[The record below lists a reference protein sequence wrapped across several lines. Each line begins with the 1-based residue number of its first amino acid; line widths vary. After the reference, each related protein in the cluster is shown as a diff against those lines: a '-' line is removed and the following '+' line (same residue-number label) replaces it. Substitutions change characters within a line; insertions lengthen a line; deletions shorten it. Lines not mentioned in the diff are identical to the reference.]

1 MQLRPGV
8 KGGGSLKARF
18 LGGGDEVGRLG
29 MLLSTGR
36 YQLLLD
42 YGMNPTK
49 PPSFPILSPSV
60 DAVFVTHSH
69 LDHVGMLPW
78 INKVGGANIYATPP
92 SLSVI
97 PILLYDAVKIANIEG
112 NKLPYEETDVD
123 AVIES
128 FTAINYGET
137 LELRDLSISSHSTG
151 HLIGS
156 SMYLIEDN
164 NRILFTGDVQSIDTH
179 LLFGIK
185 PLDTDVLIVESTYAG
200 KEHPPRKSVEEN
212 FLSSIEKIVEGGGVA
227 VVPAFATGRAQE
239 LLMVLENTDYEIWM
253 DGMARTVSNVLL
265 SFPKYIRNY
274 QKYKKM
280 VRRAR
285 MVRSKSD
292 RDRALKGDVI
302 ITTSGM
308 LDGGPVLN
316 YIAQLNE
323 PKNGLFLTGYQV
335 EDTNG
340 RMLLETGSIDLAG
353 VNTKIN
359 MDVKFFDFSAH
370 SGHRELVE
378 FIEGCKPDK
387 VVLMHG
393 EKREELAKELTS
405 AQVVLPKNGEEF
417 EI

>member
-1 MQLRPGV
+1 VQVFTR
-8 KGGGSLKARF
+8 GGGSLKAKF

-29 MLLSTGR
+29 MVLSTGR
-36 YQLLLD
+36 YNFLFD
-42 YGMNPTK
+42 YGLNPTK
-49 PPSFPILSPSV
+49 PPEFPMLAPHV
-60 DAVFVTHSH
+60 DGVFVTHSH

-78 INKVGGANIYATPP
+78 LNKNGGANVYATPP
-92 SLSVI
+92 TLSVI
-97 PILLYDAVKIANIEG
+97 PILLYDTVKIANIEG
-112 NKLPYEETDVD
+112 TKLPYNQEDVD
-123 AVIES
+123 SIIET

-137 LELRDLSISSHSTG
+137 MEFKDYTVTSHPTG
-151 HLIGS
+151 HLVGS
-156 SMYLIEDN
+156 SMYLIQND
-164 NRILFTGDVQSIDTH
+164 RKIVFTGDVQSIDTH

-185 PLDTDVLIVESTYAG
+185 PIDTDILIVESTYAG
-200 KEHPPRKSVEEN
+200 KEHPPRKAVEEN
-212 FLSSIEKIVEGGGVA
+212 FLSSIQKVIENEGVA

-253 DGMARTVSNVLL
+253 DGMARSVSNVLL
-265 SFPKYIRNY
+265 SFPRYIKNY
-274 QKYKKM
+274 QRYKKM
-280 VRRAR
+280 VRRIR
-285 MVRSKSD
+285 MVRNASD
-292 RDRALKGDVI
+292 REKAIRGDVI

-316 YIAQLNE
+316 YISQLNN

-353 VNTKIN
+353 VATKVN

-378 FIEGCKPDK
+378 FIEGSKPDK
-387 VVLMHG
+387 VILMHG
-393 EKREELAKELTS
+393 EKREELAKDITRS
-405 AQVVLPKNGEEF
+405 KVFLPKNGEEF

>member
-1 MQLRPGV
+1 M
-8 KGGGSLKARF
+8 KAKF

-29 MLLSTGR
+29 MVLSTDR
-36 YQLLLD
+36 YKFLFD

-49 PPSFPILSPSV
+49 PPTFPMLAPKV
-60 DAVFVTHSH
+60 DGVFVTHSH

-78 INKVGGANIYATPP
+78 LNKNGGANVYAAPP
-92 SLSVI
+92 TLSVI
-97 PILLYDAVKIANIEG
+97 PILLYDSVKIANIEG
-112 NKLPYEETDVD
+112 TNLPYEEFDVD
-123 AVIES
+123 SIIES
-128 FTAINYGET
+128 FTPLNYGET
-137 LELRDLSISSHSTG
+137 MEFKDQEITSHPTG

-156 SMYLIEDN
+156 SMYQIKND
-164 NRILFTGDVQSIDTH
+164 RSIVFTGDIQSIDTH

-185 PLDTDVLIVESTYAG
+185 PISTEILVVESTYAG
-200 KEHPPRKSVEEN
+200 KEHPPRQNVEEN
-212 FLSSIEKIVEGGGVA
+212 FLSSIQRVVENDGVA

-239 LLMVLENTDYEIWM
+239 LLMVLENTDYEIWI
-253 DGMARTVSNVLL
+253 DGMARTVCNVLL
-265 SFPKYIRNY
+265 SFPKYIKNY
-274 QKYKKM
+274 QRYKKM
-280 VRRAR
+280 LRRVR

-292 RDRALKGDVI
+292 REKALNGDVI
-302 ITTSGM
+302 LTTSGM

-316 YIAQLNE
+316 YISQLND

-353 VNTKIN
+353 VATKVN

-370 SGHRELVE
+370 SGHKELVE
-378 FIEGCKPDK
+378 FIEGSRPEK

-393 EKREELAKELTS
+393 EKREELAKDITS
-405 AQVVLPKNGEEF
+405 SKVVLPKNGEEF

>member
-1 MQLRPGV
+1 M
-8 KGGGSLKARF
+8 KAKF

-36 YQLLLD
+36 YQLLFD

-49 PPSFPILSPSV
+49 PPSFPMLSPSV

-92 SLSVI
+92 TLSVI

-112 NKLPYEETDVD
+112 NKLPYEESDVD
-123 AVIES
+123 SIIES

-137 LELRDLSISSHSTG
+137 IEFKDLSISAHSTG

-156 SMYLIEDN
+156 TMYLLEE
-164 NRILFTGDVQSIDTH
+164 NRKIMFTGDVQSIDTH

-185 PLDTDVLIVESTYAG
+185 PMDTDVLIVESTYAG
-200 KEHPPRKSVEEN
+200 KEHPPRQSVEEN
-212 FLSSIEKIVEGGGVA
+212 FLSSIQKVVEGGGVA

-239 LLMVLENTDYEIWM
+239 LLMVLENTDYEIWL

-274 QKYKKM
+274 QRYRKM
-280 VRRAR
+280 LRRVR

-292 RDRALKGDVI
+292 RDRALKGNVI

-316 YIAQLNE
+316 YISQLNE
-323 PKNGLFLTGYQV
+323 PKHGLFLTGYQV

-353 VNTKIN
+353 VNTKVN

-378 FIEGCKPDK
+378 FIEGCRPEK
-387 VVLMHG
+387 VILMHG
-393 EKREELAKELTS
+393 EKREELAKDLTS
-405 AQVVLPKNGEEF
+405 SQVILPKNGEEF